1 MVPPAVLLYMMDALS
16 VTVVVVMVG
25 LPVNVIFPVADHAVP
40 LVNVNAAPL
49 TVSPDVP
56 AKVDAQ
62 PFSQISCEQFDVFA
76 IVTVTPVKYSK
87 YTKSDVVGGKNP
99 LVAATMSCVANV
111 PPTLTTHVLP
121 LPLTMVPR
129 LVPPARRRTVMP
141 ATSAGEPVVVRKM
154 PLHDAEISRGI
165 VSAHTVVL
173 APVHDPVPPIQ

>member
-1 MVPPAVLLYMMDALS
+1 MVPPAALYMMDALS

-49 TVSPDVP
+49 TASVDDPE
-56 AKVDAQ
+56 KVDVQ
-62 PFSQISCEQFDVFA
+62 PFSQISCEQFDAFA

-87 YTKSDVVGGKNP
+87 YTKSPVPGTENP
-99 LVAATMSCVANV
+99 LVAATMSCVAYV
-111 PPTLTTHVLP
+111 PPTLTTHALP

-141 ATSAGEPVVVRKM
+141 ATSAGEPVVVRTV
-154 PLHDAEISRGI
+154 PLHDAEISKGI
-165 VSAHTVVL
+165 VAAHTVVP
-173 APVHDPVPPIQ
+173 AVVHEPVPPIQ